1 MTSNPDGR
9 TVASFYHR
17 GYSRRMGLNIK
28 NEEVERLAAEV
39 ARMAGESKT
48 QAIRQALEERRR
60 RLAVR
65 VARRDR
71 RADLE
76 AFLQREIW
84 SQVSETLLGRRLS
97 RRAED
102 RILGY
107 GSHGV

>member
-1 MTSNPDGR
+1 M
-9 TVASFYHR
+9 VASFYHS
-17 GYSRRMGLNIK
+17 GYFRPMGLNIK

-39 ARMAGESKT
+39 ARMTGESKT

-60 RLAVR
+60 KLALR
-65 VARRDR
+65 VAQRDR

-76 AFLQREIW
+76 AFLRREIW
-84 SQVSETLLGRRLS
+84 PRIPPRLTGHRLGRR
-97 RRAED
+97 AEE